1 MSKQGPLGCQNRAGW
16 GDKTGPPK
24 TKNKIKQ
31 GDFRFLEV
39 SNEGAVGCQMGA
51 RGADKTK
58 QIGVTKLIAAM

>member
-1 MSKQGPLGCQNRAGW
+1 M
-16 GDKTGPPK
+16 
-24 TKNKIKQ
+24 IKQ